1 MAVIRLGERRPV
13 AAPRRVRLGLPGLS
27 ALDRA
32 LVESGDLRLPADLV
46 PEPSPTVA
54 ALAGVDLDLLL
65 AEAGIALH
73 GHGVLDDHGV
83 TPAVAA
89 NVAGLVAAPRRVRIS
104 LAGAGL
110 DLLGYHWVD
119 AAVGGSLV
127 RDRAEAVLSLYD
139 ARSIGTEL
147 LAALPDP
154 APGGGD
160 RRPVEVPLE
169 ALSTLPAAAE
179 DPALHPELAGLLGVG
194 ADVVPVLQEWSAGV
208 QGVLH
213 VTVLPSVPDR
223 LPGMLVWFLDQ
234 HGWWGARTHRGDD
247 GRLQVRLEPCERGDL
262 VPRLA
267 TLIEGAWA

>member
-32 LVESGDLRLPADLV
+32 LVESGDLRLPPDLV

-104 LAGAGL
+104 LAGTGL

-154 APGGGD
+154 GPNQG
-160 RRPVEVPLE
+160 E
-169 ALSTLPAAAE
+169 LPAGRGPAGGAEHAARRRGRPG
-179 DPALHPELAGLLGVG
+179 PAPRARRTARGRRRRRTPAARVERKRPGRPARHRPPERARP
-194 ADVVPVLQEWSAGV
+194 AARDARVVPRPA
-208 QGVLH
+208 
-213 VTVLPSVPDR
+213 R
-223 LPGMLVWFLDQ
+223 LV
-234 HGWWGARTHRGDD
+234 GARTHRGDD
-247 GRLQVRLEPCERGDL
+247 GRLRVRLEPCERHDL